1 MRALRISNNPIIYVP
16 ALYSTGMFWYDPG
29 VRYVTFLWVSTE
41 SLSVAPLW
49 SSHRIYRLAD
59 GHQPP
64 VTGRS
69 LTLHMYCIFRPTNP
83 SRFSFRQHDEVTFY
97 LAVKAQASGLKG
109 CVSLGALLHALS
121 VRNPIFIRNLHQS
134 APWQACWKPH
144 AFRFKVRLISNVS
157 SAYFPSTRTTIS
169 WPPILRMKLPVNI

>member
-59 GHQPP
+59 DHQPP

-69 LTLHMYCIFRPTNP
+69 LTLHMYCIFRPNQ
-83 SRFSFRQHDEVTFY
+83 SF
-97 LAVKAQASGLKG
+97 A
-109 CVSLGALLHALS
+109 
-121 VRNPIFIRNLHQS
+121 IFISTARRGNILSGCQGS
-134 APWQACWKPH
+134 SLRPQGLRVPGCAPARPLCEEPDIYQKP
-144 AFRFKVRLISNVS
+144 APISPLASVLETS
-157 SAYFPSTRTTIS
+157 CI
-169 WPPILRMKLPVNI
+169 